1 MPCISGNAPHYSLRT
16 LCRALTAAAKAKCGT
31 VARSLFEAF
40 CLSFLTQLDSSS
52 HPKVEAM
59 IAK

>member
-1 MPCISGNAPHYSLRT
+1 MLLGNAPHYSLRT

-31 VARSLFEAF
+31 VARSLYEAF
-40 CLSFLTQLDSSS
+40 CLSFLTQLDRSS
-52 HPKVEAM
+52 HPKVEAL